1 MPRRRAGEGGLGQ
14 SRPIAGGWVGGCGG
28 KRGREEGRAWMIEC
42 WKSSVVETKNA
53 GGRMMI
59 GGGKKNSAARR
70 I

>member
-1 MPRRRAGEGGLGQ
+1 
-14 SRPIAGGWVGGCGG
+14 
-28 KRGREEGRAWMIEC
+28 MIEC
-42 WKSSVVETKNA
+42 WKSSVVETKNGGGRMMIGGGRMMIG